1 MKIIKSNKLREKAV
15 AAGLQNVEEQHFK
28 RTGKRMSA
36 NDIMREALGIPF
48 NAPSAH
54 VENNSFE
61 RVKIIIG
68 DSKCKIG
75 FDVKKREKWDN
86 AAIIEVFEEFIAM
99 MKAPSEKIETD
110 DEI

>member
-1 MKIIKSNKLREKAV
+1 MKK
-15 AAGLQNVEEQHFK
+15 
-28 RTGKRMSA
+28 TPA

-75 FDVKKREKWDN
+75 FDVKKREVWDN
-86 AAIIEVFEEFIAM
+86 AAIIEVFEEFIAI
-99 MKAPSEKIETD
+99 MKAPSKKMKTD

>member
-1 MKIIKSNKLREKAV
+1 MNKELREKAV
-15 AAGLQNVEEQHFK
+15 AAGLQYVKKQHFK

-36 NDIMREALGIPF
+36 NDIMREALGFTPF

-68 DSKCKIG
+68 DNKCKIG
-75 FDVKKREKWDN
+75 FDVKKREEWGDE
-86 AAIIEVFEEFIAM
+86 AIIEVFEEFIAM